1 MKEVLIIGGVIL
13 VCFWAISVVVFLGCL
28 LKDMLEETKEDEHY

>member
-13 VCFWAISVVVFLGCL
+13 ISFWAISVVVFLGCL
-28 LKDMLEETKEDEHY
+28 LKDMLEEQDKDS

>member
-13 VCFWAISVVVFLGCL
+13 VSFWAISVVVFVACL
-28 LKDMLEETKEDEHY
+28 IKDMLEEMKEDKYY